1 MCARY
6 CSEECQAADWREHKG
21 ACRAH
26 CAAQQQQQQ

>member
-26 CAAQQQQQQ
+26 CAAQQQQQ